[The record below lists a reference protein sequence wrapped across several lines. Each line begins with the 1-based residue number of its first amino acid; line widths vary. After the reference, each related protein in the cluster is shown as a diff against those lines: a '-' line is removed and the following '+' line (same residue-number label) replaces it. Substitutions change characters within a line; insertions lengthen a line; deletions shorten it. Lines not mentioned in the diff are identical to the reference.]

1 LGHRISGN
9 VRVQNGVGR
18 SDDFYQRSNF
28 FYTISFW
35 VNYSYSFGGDSTG
48 FSWPSRTGTESS
60 AFSTV
65 QKKEYLVSV
74 NITKKLDVSIEFDGL
89 IISALV
95 ALLVGGILWRYWHVK
110 LRGVSDFE
118 LNEAEFGL
126 GQQKIKLKANDDDR
140 QMAYKIWVELST
152 RKIGLPIDLEQDVV
166 TEVYDS
172 WHAFFSVTR
181 ELIKDVPVR
190 KYQRDS
196 TAKIVPLS
204 IEVLN
209 EGLRPH
215 LTKWQAR
222 FRRWYEHT
230 AKKEDFGNTAP
241 QEIQRQFPAFAELAE
256 DLKLVNNRLVAY
268 RTRMHDLIT
277 KQ

>member
-1 LGHRISGN
+1 MGAYKRKLEQTAVITSPS
-9 VRVQNGVGR
+9 VPVTSSTSAGR
-18 SDDFYQRSNF
+18 PTAD
-28 FYTISFW
+28 
-35 VNYSYSFGGDSTG
+35 
-48 FSWPSRTGTESS
+48 SS
-60 AFSTV
+60 AATQQISV
-65 QKKEYLVSV
+65 VPLEKINNVVPRKESLVSINV
-74 NITKKLDVSIEFDGL
+74 TKQFDVSLQFDGL
-89 IISALV
+89 MTGGLF
-95 ALLVGGILWRYWHVK
+95 ALLVGGALWRYYRLK
-110 LRGVSDFE
+110 AGRVSDFE

-140 QMAYKIWVELST
+140 QIAYKIWVELST
-152 RKIGLPIDLEQDVV
+152 RKIGLQIDLEQDVIS
-166 TEVYDS
+166 EVYDS

-196 TAKIVPLS
+196 TTKIVRLS

-222 FRRWYEHT
+222 FRRWYEH
-230 AKKEDFGNTAP
+230 AARKEDFGNTAP
-241 QEIQRQFPAFAELAE
+241 QEIQRQFPAFDELAE
-256 DLKLVNNRLVAY
+256 DLKIVNDRLIAY

-277 KQ
+277 KR